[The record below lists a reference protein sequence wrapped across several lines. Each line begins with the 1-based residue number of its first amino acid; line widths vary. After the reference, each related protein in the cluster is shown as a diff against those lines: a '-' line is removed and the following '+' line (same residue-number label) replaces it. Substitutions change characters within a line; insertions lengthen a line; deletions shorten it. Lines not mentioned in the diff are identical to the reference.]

1 MPRLFFRNYG
11 KTCLH
16 SVGKT
21 GKRVERDKPAKR
33 GKTIH
38 YNPAMTPNLAQLNQQ
53 FGIERRLR
61 LAPGLGDLPRAIV
74 TAPGGTGE
82 VYLHG
87 GHITTWQP
95 IGEEPVLWMSR
106 HAEFADG
113 KAIRGGVP
121 VCFPWFGPKADDPDA
136 PSHGLVRTR
145 PWQLTHSSADDKL
158 VTLALRTAI
167 EGWDVTLTAMFGP
180 SLTMTLAFTNTTDA
194 PATAEA
200 ALHTY
205 LTVGDAR
212 QVHITGLE
220 HTDYL
225 DKTDDGRR
233 KNQGREPI
241 RFTAETDRVY
251 LNTDAPC
258 DLHDPVL
265 RRRITVGKAGANAT
279 VVWNPWIDKSARMP
293 DFGDEEWVH
302 MCCIETAAVAD
313 HAITLAPG
321 ATHELTA
328 TLNVERVV

>member
-1 MPRLFFRNYG
+1 MP
-11 KTCLH
+11 
-16 SVGKT
+16 
-21 GKRVERDKPAKR
+21 EP
-33 GKTIH
+33 IE
-38 YNPAMTPNLAQLNQQ
+38 QLNQQ
-53 FGIERRLR
+53 FGIDRRLR
-61 LAPGLGDLPRAIV
+61 LSPGRGDMPRAIV

-87 GHITTWQP
+87 GHVTAWQP
-95 IGEEPVLWMSR
+95 IGSEPVLWMSR
-106 HAEFADG
+106 HAVFADG
-113 KAIRGGVP
+113 KAIRGGAP
-121 VCFPWFGPKADDPDA
+121 VCFPWFGPKPDDPDA
-136 PSHGLVRTR
+136 PAHGLVRTR
-145 PWQLTHSSADDKL
+145 PWQPANSSADDKN

-180 SLTMTLAFTNTTDA
+180 SLSLTLAFTNTADT

-205 LTVGDAR
+205 LAVGDAR

-220 HTDYL
+220 NADYL
-225 DKTDDGRR
+225 DKTDGGKQ

-265 RRRITVGKAGANAT
+265 RRRITVGKTGSRST
-279 VVWNPWIDKSARMP
+279 VVWNPWIDKSARMA
-293 DFGDEEWVH
+293 DFGDAEWVH
-302 MCCIETAAVAD
+302 MCCIETAAVGE

-328 TLNVERVV
+328 TLNVESLP